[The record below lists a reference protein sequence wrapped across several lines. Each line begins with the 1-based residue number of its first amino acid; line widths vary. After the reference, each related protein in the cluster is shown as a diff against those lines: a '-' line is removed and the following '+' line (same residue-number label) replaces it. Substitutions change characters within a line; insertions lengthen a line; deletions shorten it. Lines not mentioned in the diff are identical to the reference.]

1 MYFPFLLSLTLIV
14 SSEVHAADKRPKA
27 ESPSLEQAAAKK
39 QEERMVAIV
48 GNNFA
53 IGKYAVTFEE
63 WDACVTGGG
72 CNGYRPDDNGWGRG
86 NRPVINVSWKDA
98 QTYVKWLSQKTGQT
112 YRLPSEREWEIAARG
127 GTTTDYYWGSDLGKN
142 NANCSGCG
150 SQWDKKQTAPVGSFK
165 PNPFGLY
172 DMLGNVWQW
181 MDDACAGGCAVGHA
195 LRGGSWFTLPQSMR
209 AAARFESDAAR
220 RNYHYGFR
228 LARTLP

>member
-1 MYFPFLLSLTLIV
+1 M
-14 SSEVHAADKRPKA
+14 AAQQSKGEQPGA
-27 ESPSLEQAAAKK
+27 EQAEAKK
-39 QEERMVAIV
+39 QEARMVAIP
-48 GNNFA
+48 GHNFA
-53 IGKYAVTFEE
+53 IAKYTVTFDE
-63 WDACVTGGG
+63 WDACVADGG

-98 QTYVKWLSQKTGQT
+98 QAYIQWISKKTGKT
-112 YRLPSEREWEIAARG
+112 YRLPTEREWEIATRG
-127 GTTTDYYWGSDLGKN
+127 GTTTDYYWGKDVGKN

-165 PNPFGLY
+165 PNPYGLY

-181 MDDACAGGCAVGHA
+181 MDEVCPSSGCTVGHA

-209 AAARFESDAAR
+209 AAARFESAAAR